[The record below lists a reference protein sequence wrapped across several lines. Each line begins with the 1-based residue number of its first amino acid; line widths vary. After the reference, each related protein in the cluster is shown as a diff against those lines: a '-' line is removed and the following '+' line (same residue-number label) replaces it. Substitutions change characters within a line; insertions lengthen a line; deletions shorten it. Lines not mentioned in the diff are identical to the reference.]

1 MFGWLKRRTIEPAVR
16 PQPYAHLV
24 PGRRYHVVRAFV
36 DHDGKAHPVGESWT
50 FHRATFLPYED
61 GLSLFVAAP
70 GSPPRQIRLQHRV
83 EAEGPVIDAL
93 DRHLLPL
100 PDTAGAWPLV
110 VTRDSVCLAD
120 DINAPHLG
128 LLDVPHDADA
138 EQVAA
143 AVMAAGYAAWVGG
156 RATWSLALGRDR
168 VLFGYRGWRRFVAPV
183 GAASPTVRAG
193 DVERVHIAYHA
204 QADAAEVAALMAG
217 NDAQDAGG
225 SSSGSSV
232 GE

>member
-1 MFGWLKRRTIEPAVR
+1 MFGWLKRRTVEPAER

-24 PGRRYHVVRAFV
+24 PGRRYHVVRTFV
-36 DHDGKAHPVGESWT
+36 DHDGIAHPVGESWT
-50 FHRATFLPYED
+50 FHRATLLPYED

-70 GSPPRQIRLQHRV
+70 GSAPQQIRLQHRA

-93 DRHLLPL
+93 DRYVLPL
-100 PDTAGAWPLV
+100 PDPAGAWPLV

-120 DINAPHLG
+120 DIDAPHLG

-138 EQVAA
+138 KQVAID
-143 AVMAAGYAAWVGG
+143 VITGGYAAWVGG

-168 VLFGYRGWRRFVAPV
+168 VLFGYRGWRRFVMPV
-183 GAASPTVRAG
+183 GAAPLTVRAG
-193 DVERVHIAYHA
+193 DVERVHVAYHA
-204 QADAAEVAALMAG
+204 QADAVEVAARMTS

-225 SSSGSSV
+225 NGSGSSV
-232 GE
+232 SG